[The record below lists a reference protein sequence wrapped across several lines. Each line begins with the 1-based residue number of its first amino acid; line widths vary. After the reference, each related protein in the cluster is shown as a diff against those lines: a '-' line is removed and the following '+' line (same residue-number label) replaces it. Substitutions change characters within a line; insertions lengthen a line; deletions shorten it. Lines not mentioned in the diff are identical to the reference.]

1 MVSCTKSKYKWIWR
15 KYRTDMYD
23 GLASCYNKFLGIT
36 PSRVRNGCK
45 RVNNPKK
52 QTPRIILANENQ

>member
-36 PSRVRNGCK
+36 PSRVRNRLQKGEQS
-45 RVNNPKK
+45 KK
-52 QTPRIILANENQ
+52 ANTKDYSGK